1 MKWTRETH
9 DVVAFC
15 GTDLYEH
22 MMKSKITNHLHIL
35 GDRAFCAIGEQLII
49 PYSNSIFG
57 PRT

>member
-1 MKWTRETH
+1 MKWTGKTH

-35 GDRAFCAIGEQLII
+35 GDRAFCAIGEQLIT
-49 PYSNSIFG
+49 PYSK
-57 PRT
+57 RHLR